1 MKLRQICIL
10 LFFSYE
16 KEKCFCIDT
25 KERMYV
31 GRIVDSEQLEW
42 FMRSFAF
49 AKIFEEK
56 MQEVLKK

>member
-1 MKLRQICIL
+1 
-10 LFFSYE
+10 
-16 KEKCFCIDT
+16 
-25 KERMYV
+25 MYV